1 MKDFKGHRINKKQA
15 EALQEVIL
23 TMDDLQEIAQEEDGY
38 AADTVDSLIR
48 DLEKFLYE
56 IGAVKKLVIGLEE
69 DAE

>member
-23 TMDDLQEIAQEEDGY
+23 TMGDLQEIAQEEDGY
-38 AADTVDSLIR
+38 AADTIDSLVR
-48 DLEKFLYE
+48 DVEKFLYD
-56 IGAVKKLVIGLEE
+56 IGAVDQLVIGSGE

>member
-23 TMDDLQEIAQEEDGY
+23 TMDYLQEIVQEEDGY

-48 DLEKFLYE
+48 DVEKFL
-56 IGAVKKLVIGLEE
+56 
-69 DAE
+69 